1 MSKSTQKSN
10 HSRTTY
16 KPDRHPRFTAAQ
28 NVAISA
34 NPAIKGLTIAIEVMP
49 PIKLDELRAMYEAAL
64 REPLP
69 LHANSDEGRDQ
80 TVWKYALSTDIARCT
95 PKPAYMRRALEHP
108 KHPTQHAKI
117 APSQAKELEGILRAE
132 TLRRTFISI
141 PALMAQI
148 QTDIGEYLQK

>member
-34 NPAIKGLTIAIEVMP
+34 NQAIQDLTIAIEVMP
-49 PIKLDELRAMYEAAL
+49 PINLAELRSKYEAAL

-69 LHANSDEGRDQ
+69 LIQDMDQ
-80 TVWKYALSTDIARCT
+80 TVWKHALVTEIARCT

-117 APSQAKELEGILRAE
+117 APGQIKELEGILKPE

>member
-34 NPAIKGLTIAIEVMP
+34 NQAIQDLTIAIEVMP
-49 PIKLDELRAMYEAAL
+49 PINLAELRSKYEAAL

-69 LHANSDEGRDQ
+69 LIQDIDQ
-80 TVWKYALSTDIARCT
+80 TVWKHALVTEIARCT

-117 APSQAKELEGILRAE
+117 APSQIKELERILKPE

>member
-16 KPDRHPRFTAAQ
+16 KPSTHPRLSKAK
-28 NVAISA
+28 A
-34 NPAIKGLTIAIEVMP
+34 NPAIQDPAIQDLTIAIEVMP
-49 PIKLDELRAMYEAAL
+49 PINLAELRLKYEAAL

-69 LHANSDEGRDQ
+69 LHQDMDQ
-80 TVWKYALSTDIARCT
+80 TVWKHALVTEIARCT
-95 PKPAYMRRALEHP
+95 PKPAHMRRALEHP

-117 APSQAKELEGILRAE
+117 APGQIKELEGILKPE

>member
-34 NPAIKGLTIAIEVMP
+34 NQAIQDLTIAIEVMP
-49 PIKLDELRAMYEAAL
+49 PINLAELRSKYEAAL

-69 LHANSDEGRDQ
+69 LIQDMDQ
-80 TVWKYALSTDIARCT
+80 TVWKHALVTEIARCT

-117 APSQAKELEGILRAE
+117 DPSQAKELEGILKPE

-141 PALMAQI
+141 PALMSQI

>member
-34 NPAIKGLTIAIEVMP
+34 NQAIQDLTIAIEVMP
-49 PIKLDELRAMYEAAL
+49 PINLAELRSKYEAAL

-69 LHANSDEGRDQ
+69 LIQDIDQ
-80 TVWKYALSTDIARCT
+80 TVWKHALVTEIARCT
-95 PKPAYMRRALEHP
+95 HKPAYMRRALEHP

-117 APSQAKELEGILRAE
+117 APSQIKELEGILKPE

>member
-34 NPAIKGLTIAIEVMP
+34 NQAIQDLTIAIEVMP
-49 PIKLDELRAMYEAAL
+49 PINLAELRSKYEAAL

-69 LHANSDEGRDQ
+69 LIQDMDQ
-80 TVWKYALSTDIARCT
+80 TVWKHALVTEIARCT
-95 PKPAYMRRALEHP
+95 PKPAHMRRALEHP

-117 APSQAKELEGILRAE
+117 DASDPSQFKQLEGILKPE

>member
-1 MSKSTQKSN
+1 MQSSTKSSATKS
-10 HSRTTY
+10 STKSSAFKTTY
-16 KPDRHPRFTAAQ
+16 KPSTHPRLSKATQ
-28 NVAISA
+28 AIQD
-34 NPAIKGLTIAIEVMP
+34 LTIAIEVMP
-49 PIKLDELRAMYEAAL
+49 PINLAELRLKYEAAL

-69 LHANSDEGRDQ
+69 LIQDMDQ
-80 TVWKYALSTDIARCT
+80 TAWKHALETEIARCT

-117 APSQAKELEGILRAE
+117 APSQIKELEGILRAE

>member
-34 NPAIKGLTIAIEVMP
+34 NQAIQDLTIAIEVMP
-49 PIKLDELRAMYEAAL
+49 PINLAELRLKYEAAL

-69 LHANSDEGRDQ
+69 LIQDMDQ
-80 TVWKYALSTDIARCT
+80 TVWKHALVTEIARCT

-117 APSQAKELEGILRAE
+117 APGQIKELEGILKPE